1 MKVYDTL
8 SQWSPLR
15 RNYSLKF
22 LFVAFLGIHIPLI
35 GIILY
40 LVIQAGPSTPAIEII
55 VATLLLTLFATVG
68 TLIILNKLLAPLRLA
83 SASLDDYIHGRNIP
97 ALPTHYTDEAGTLL
111 RNIQQTIQTI
121 EDLLDDKKDL
131 VGLVSHDL
139 RSPLTKIDGLTQIL
153 LIDPAA
159 AADVAPRIIEICHQ
173 QSGLLNGILN
183 LLRHDHDWHPAQTD
197 LQEVHLKK
205 LIDQS
210 LRQFDL
216 HISQKQLNIIVTI
229 PENLTVCVNP
239 DTFRE
244 ALKNLIHNAIKF
256 SFRKGTIQIE
266 ATTTDT
272 HTTLSIRD
280 SGTGLEL
287 HDCERIFDR
296 FTSVGKTGTENEPST
311 GLGLYLSRKIVQK
324 HGGLLTVSSPGR
336 NQGSVFTISLP
347 VDVWQDRLK
356 RPQY

>member
-35 GIILY
+35 GTILY
-40 LVIQAGPSTPAIEII
+40 IGIQAGPSTPVTAIIA
-55 VATLLLTLFATVG
+55 ATLVLTLFATAC
-68 TLIILNKLLAPLRLA
+68 TLTILNRLLAPLRLA

-97 ALPTHYTDEAGTLL
+97 ALPTHYTDEAGMLL
-111 RNIQQTIQTI
+111 RNLQQTIQTM
-121 EDLLDDKKDL
+121 EDLLDEKKDL

-153 LIDPAA
+153 LVDPSAA
-159 AADVAPRIIEICHQ
+159 PEIAPRIIEICHQ
-173 QSGLLNGILN
+173 QSELLNSILN

-205 LIDQS
+205 LVDQS

-216 HISQKQLNIIVTI
+216 HISQKQLSIIVNI
-229 PENLTVCVNP
+229 PGNVTVCVNP

-256 SFRKGTIQIE
+256 SFRKGTIHLE
-266 ATTTDT
+266 AITTDT

-280 SGTGLEL
+280 FGMGLEL

-296 FTSVGKTGTENEPST
+296 FTSVGKNGTENEPST

-324 HGGLLTVSSPGR
+324 HGGLLNVTSPGR
-336 NQGSVFTISLP
+336 NHGSVFTISLP
-347 VDVWQDRLK
+347 VVEK
-356 RPQY
+356 